1 MKITNIYI
9 NSFNKIVLASDEI
22 CKFKSYKLNIKNGR
36 ETISITSYSIV
47 DTTILLN
54 LNRNIDI
61 KYHCFVEYEDTI
73 YKVWY
78 YPLYSTEEF
87 NKRFFH
93 NTALGAIYNKE
104 KTTFKLWS
112 PPATC
117 VKLIIY
123 EKPSSDQ
130 FNVKYMV
137 DMKEHLGLW
146 YTSVKG
152 DLHETYY
159 NYQVTLCDKC
169 NIVVDP
175 YASAVSINGLTGVV
189 LDLKRTD
196 PAMWHSDIYPAIE
209 KYTDAIIYEVSLR
222 DLSSHSSSGVLN
234 RKKFLSLTEKEAKS
248 PQGLSTCLDHIL
260 ELGVTH
266 IQLMPIFDFSCESV
280 DERYSDKN
288 YNWGYD
294 PQNYNAPEG
303 SYATN
308 AYNPMC
314 RIIELK
320 NMIHFLHKNNLG
332 ITMDVVYN
340 HIYHG
345 CANNFQ
351 NIFPDYY
358 FRFSQAEIL
367 CNGSGC
373 GNDLASENLMVRKF
387 IVDSVIFWA
396 KEYHI
401 DGFRFDL
408 MGLIDI
414 NTMKLIEYE
423 LHKINKSMMI
433 YGEGW
438 DLNTCLPGHNKSTLN
453 NSKYLCNIGFFN
465 DKIRDCLKGNVF
477 DLSDRGFIMG
487 DSSKKDI
494 LKECIM
500 SQYISPIQSVN
511 YASCHDN
518 HTLWDR
524 INLSCIGETVEEK
537 KKRVKLCSTIILTC
551 PGIPFIYSGEEFCRS
566 KQGESNSF
574 NKPDY
579 INSMDWD
586 KKAEF
591 IDVFNHYKK
600 LIHIR
605 KSHKLFKLHS
615 METLLNNLTFI
626 KNTSKDILAFILKD
640 STGKD
645 KWKQVLIA
653 INAGKKDMYIDIP
666 EIQWKLVLDSNYDK
680 YDKNENILLKDKLLV
695 KGLSSYILY
704 YQED

>member
-1 MKITNIYI
+1 MKIINAYT
-9 NSFNKIVLASDEI
+9 NSFNKIILVSDKI
-22 CKFKSYKLNIKNGR
+22 FQFKSYRLNIKNGT
-36 ETISITSYSIV
+36 EEISILSYSIV
-47 DTTILLN
+47 DDTIILN
-54 LNRNIDI
+54 LSMDINI
-61 KYHCFVEYEDTI
+61 KYYCFIEYENI
-73 YKVWY
+73 PYNVWY

-87 NKRFFH
+87 NRKFFH
-93 NTALGAIYNKE
+93 NTPLGAIYTEE

-117 VKLIIY
+117 VKLVIY
-123 EKPSSDQ
+123 KKTSPDNFSIRH
-130 FNVKYMV
+130 MI
-137 DMKEHLGLW
+137 DMREYRGLW

-152 DLHETYY
+152 DLHETHY
-159 NYQVTLCDKC
+159 NYQVTLYDNS

-175 YASAVSINGLTGVV
+175 YATAVSINGLTGVV
-189 LDLKRTD
+189 LNLKRTD
-196 PAMWHSDIYPAIE
+196 PPMWHNDTCTVIK

-222 DLSSHSSSGVLN
+222 DLSSHPSSGVSN
-234 RKKFLSLTEKEAKS
+234 SRKFLSLTEKNTKS

-260 ELGVTH
+260 ELGITH
-266 IQLMPIFDFSCESV
+266 VQLMPIFDFSYKSV
-280 DERYSDKN
+280 DERYADKD

-303 SYATN
+303 SYATD
-308 AYNPMC
+308 AYHPLC
-314 RIIELK
+314 RITELK
-320 NMIHFLHKNNLG
+320 KMIYCLHKNNIG
-332 ITMDVVYN
+332 INMDVVYN
-340 HIYHG
+340 HIYH
-345 CANNFQ
+345 AWADNFQ

-358 FRFSQAEIL
+358 FRFSQEEIL

-387 IVDSVIFWA
+387 IVDSVTFWA
-396 KEYHI
+396 REYHI

-414 NTMKLIEYE
+414 DTMKLIEHE
-423 LHKINKSMMI
+423 LHKINKSIMI

-438 DLNTCLPGHNKSTLN
+438 DLNTSLSNHNKSTFDNAKYLN
-453 NSKYLCNIGFFN
+453 NIAFFN

-477 DLSDRGFIMG
+477 DLKDRGFIMG
-487 DSSKKDI
+487 NMDQKQI
-494 LKECIM
+494 LEECIM
-500 SQYISPIQSVN
+500 SQYISPEQSIN

-524 INLSCIGETVEEK
+524 INLSCTDETIEEK
-537 KKRVKLCSTIILTC
+537 KKMVKLCSTIILTC

-566 KQGESNSF
+566 KQGEFNSF
-574 NKPDY
+574 NSPDY
-579 INSMDWD
+579 INSIDWN

-600 LIHIR
+600 LIHMR
-605 KSHKLFKLHS
+605 KSHKLFKLYS
-615 METLLNNLTFI
+615 IEILLNNLTFI

-645 KWKQVLIA
+645 PWKQALIA
-653 INAGKKDMYIDIP
+653 VNAGKKDMYINIPDIK
-666 EIQWKLVLDSNYDK
+666 WKLILDSNHS
-680 YDKNENILLKDKLLV
+680 KNENILLKDKLLV

-704 YQED
+704 YGKN